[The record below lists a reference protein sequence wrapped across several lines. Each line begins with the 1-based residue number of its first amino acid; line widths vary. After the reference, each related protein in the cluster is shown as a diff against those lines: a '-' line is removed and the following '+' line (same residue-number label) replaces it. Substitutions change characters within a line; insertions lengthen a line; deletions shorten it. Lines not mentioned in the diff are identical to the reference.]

1 MKTHSFGLSSALA
14 AVAIIALS
22 GGAARAA
29 GEPVRV
35 RGAIVSLDA
44 TKLVVHG
51 ADGKDVTVKMG
62 DKTGVLAVVKASM
75 DDIKPGVFIGTATKD
90 AAESTLRSVEVVV
103 FPEAMKGTGEGH
115 YPWDLPGASKMTN
128 ATVTNG
134 VKGVDGQ
141 TVTVS
146 YKGGEKKI
154 QIPAD
159 VPIVTLVPASAAD
172 LRPGVVV
179 FVPGERQE
187 DGSVEPRAVL
197 FGKDGATPPM

>member
-1 MKTHSFGLSSALA
+1 MKSHSLRLSSALA
-14 AVAIIALS
+14 ALAIVALSS
-22 GGAARAA
+22 GGANAA

-35 RGAIVSLDA
+35 RGAIVSVDA
-44 TKLVVHG
+44 AKLVVHG

-62 DKTGVLAVVKASM
+62 EKTGVLAVVKASM

-90 AAESTLRSVEVVV
+90 AADSSLQSVEVVV
-103 FPEAMKGTGEGH
+103 FPEAMKGTAEGH
-115 YPWDLPGASKMTN
+115 YPWDLPGANKMTN

-141 TVTVS
+141 IVTVS

-154 QIPAD
+154 QIPAN
-159 VPIVTLVPASAAD
+159 VPVVTLVPASAAD
-172 LRPGVVV
+172 LHPGVMV
-179 FVPGERQE
+179 FVPGERQA